1 VRRWQGRLNPAWS
14 RFSGG
19 CNMNRDIL
27 DLITTSGF
35 EITNDE
41 RMYIP
46 GAKMLSYNF
55 WGSARTVR

>member
-1 VRRWQGRLNPAWS
+1 MA
-14 RFSGG
+14 GG

-27 DLITTSGF
+27 GLIENSGF

-46 GAKMLSYNF
+46 GARILSYNF
-55 WGSARTVR
+55 WGSAKPLS